1 MDKIE
6 YSSACELLDAL
17 QRRVISSR
25 ELLEYYF
32 SRIEKY
38 DVNSINSIVYLD
50 IERAMQQAEAADAAR
65 MKGEN
70 WGKLHGLPM
79 TVKEL
84 IEVKNFPW
92 IEGDSGNVGRIGE
105 VNSPTIEAL
114 IQEGAIIFGLSNS
127 PQYGR
132 DVQTYNDVYGITS
145 NPWDLTKTP
154 GGSSGG
160 SAAALAADLT
170 SLELGSDIGGS
181 IRTPAHYCGVYGHKP
196 TLGLIPKIKPLPS
209 RQIQD
214 DLSVVC
220 PLSRSAND
228 LELALSVMAGPE
240 YHHSQAW
247 QLDLPNPRHTSLS
260 DYRVAAW
267 LDDPFFPVDDAV
279 SKRLKMTVEA
289 LRSNGIAV
297 DEMARP
303 AIGNFEEVYRIYFS
317 LLMSGTGLEMPHEYL
332 LDLGIREDALGLEQL
347 DIGANRFRS
356 AAVRHRDWL
365 ILNQRRH
372 QIRAEWNNFFSEFDI
387 MLMPVTSI
395 TAPEHNPIRAA
406 QNDAL
411 PIKDSRKILVNG
423 EERSYWEQLGWISMA
438 TMAHLPATVAPI
450 GCSES
455 GLPVGIQII
464 GPYLGDRTTIDFAQ
478 KLSELIGGF
487 IPPIPLSNM

>member
-1 MDKIE
+1 
-6 YSSACELLDAL
+6 
-17 QRRVISSR
+17 
-25 ELLEYYF
+25 
-32 SRIEKY
+32 
-38 DVNSINSIVYLD
+38 
-50 IERAMQQAEAADAAR
+50 

-196 TLGLIPKIKPLPS
+196 TLGIIPKIKPLPS
-209 RQIQD
+209 PQIQD
-214 DLSVVC
+214 DLSVVG

-303 AIGNFEEVYRIYFS
+303 AIGNFEEVYRIC
-317 LLMSGTGLEMPHEYL
+317 LLYTSP
-332 LDLGIREDALGLEQL
+332 RP
-347 DIGANRFRS
+347 
-356 AAVRHRDWL
+356 RD
-365 ILNQRRH
+365 
-372 QIRAEWNNFFSEFDI
+372 
-387 MLMPVTSI
+387 
-395 TAPEHNPIRAA
+395 
-406 QNDAL
+406 
-411 PIKDSRKILVNG
+411 
-423 EERSYWEQLGWISMA
+423 
-438 TMAHLPATVAPI
+438 
-450 GCSES
+450 
-455 GLPVGIQII
+455 
-464 GPYLGDRTTIDFAQ
+464 
-478 KLSELIGGF
+478 
-487 IPPIPLSNM
+487 

>member
-6 YSSACELLDAL
+6 YSSACGLLDAL

-50 IERAMQQAEAADAAR
+50 IERAIQQAEAADAAR

-196 TLGLIPKIKPLPS
+196 TLGIIPKIKPLPS
-209 RQIQD
+209 PQIQD
-214 DLSVVC
+214 DLSVVG

-247 QLDLPNPRHTSLS
+247 QLDLP
-260 DYRVAAW
+260 
-267 LDDPFFPVDDAV
+267 
-279 SKRLKMTVEA
+279 
-289 LRSNGIAV
+289 I
-297 DEMARP
+297 
-303 AIGNFEEVYRIYFS
+303 
-317 LLMSGTGLEMPHEYL
+317 
-332 LDLGIREDALGLEQL
+332 LGILHYPIIVLLLG
-347 DIGANRFRS
+347 
-356 AAVRHRDWL
+356 
-365 ILNQRRH
+365 
-372 QIRAEWNNFFSEFDI
+372 
-387 MLMPVTSI
+387 
-395 TAPEHNPIRAA
+395 
-406 QNDAL
+406 
-411 PIKDSRKILVNG
+411 
-423 EERSYWEQLGWISMA
+423 
-438 TMAHLPATVAPI
+438 
-450 GCSES
+450 
-455 GLPVGIQII
+455 
-464 GPYLGDRTTIDFAQ
+464 
-478 KLSELIGGF
+478 
-487 IPPIPLSNM
+487 

>member
-1 MDKIE
+1 MADQPIH
-6 YSSACELLDAL
+6 YQSVRQLSDAL
-17 QRRVISSR
+17 HAKEISASELVDEHVNRINNLDGQVGSYLAVTPQRA
-25 ELLEYYF
+25 LEQAAAAQ
-32 SRIEKY
+32 IL
-38 DVNSINSIVYLD
+38 INGGNASPLTGIP
-50 IERAMQQAEAADAAR
+50 MQLKDNLATR
-65 MKGEN
+65 
-70 WGKLHGLPM
+70 
-79 TVKEL
+79 
-84 IEVKNFPW
+84 
-92 IEGDSGNVGRIGE
+92 
-105 VNSPTIEAL
+105 
-114 IQEGAIIFGLSNS
+114 
-127 PQYGR
+127 
-132 DVQTYNDVYGITS
+132 GITTTCS
-145 NPWDLTKTP
+145 SLMLEHFVPPYDATVTTALADVGAVLLGKGNMDEFAMGSSTETSAYKPTRNPWDLDRVP

-196 TLGLIPKIKPLPS
+196 TLGIIPKIKPLPS
-209 RQIQD
+209 PQIQD
-214 DLSVVC
+214 DLSVVG